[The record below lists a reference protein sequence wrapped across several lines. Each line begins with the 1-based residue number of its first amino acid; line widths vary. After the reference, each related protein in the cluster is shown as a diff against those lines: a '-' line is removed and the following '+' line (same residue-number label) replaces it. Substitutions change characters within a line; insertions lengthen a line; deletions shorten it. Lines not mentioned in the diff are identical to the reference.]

1 MTTKNNKLNI
11 STLIN
16 IGIKFKEKKTLKI
29 QETRK
34 KQLYHERLYPEN
46 KV

>member
-16 IGIKFKEKKTLKI
+16 TGVKFEKKKTLKM

-34 KQLYHERLYPEN
+34 KRLCHERLYPEN